1 MYQSNKKYLLFSV
14 LLNFLS
20 IQPMEIIELTPTN
33 LLTTEK
39 KQSCFPCD
47 GVKDFILLHLEK
59 IDNILLPAIQTVL
72 DSVPQKN
79 RIAIDAI
86 LQKCTAYDI
95 AIRSYLNP
103 DYPLLQKLQKS
114 YEISTFNELMTTTY
128 LPENHTVL
136 HLACINNDLTSIA
149 AICQLTQKHGT
160 NLLFQ
165 ADNNGCLPIHL
176 AAAFGDRAAIIMLM
190 YMQRNAGKDPWEL
203 IAHSDDN
210 DNTPLHIAVKNEN
223 LQAVRTLIELA
234 NDHLLDLF
242 FMQDNYEQTA
252 LQYAQ
257 EAGLTEIAEMLLTSI
272 KNKMTNTVLLQLI
285 QQDSTSYFDVNTEN
299 EAQALALLKEKY
311 LNPIDCT
318 ICFETKHGHEYDIM
332 DCCNQPFCTECI
344 TEHLTACLEQGSL
357 TELRCPNQNCLKRIK
372 QPMIQALTLN
382 NKAIYDN
389 YLEISLNEYLK
400 KKKEAKQCPSPNCPN
415 RFIPDPNCN
424 EIMNCDGC
432 QNVYCSYC
440 LFIHNLNITCDQAR
454 IERNPDLANA
464 ANLAWI
470 MENTRQCARCGNAV
484 QRNKGCN
491 HMTCKCKY
499 QFCYICG
506 KKWGSLSCPYFNHP
520 PV

>member
-1 MYQSNKKYLLFSV
+1 MYQSTKKHLLLT
-14 LLNFLS
+14 LLLSFFS

-39 KQSCFPCD
+39 KQSCCPCD
-47 GVKDFILLHLEK
+47 GVIEK
-59 IDNILLPAIQTVL
+59 IENILSPIVQTVL
-72 DSVPQKN
+72 GLVPQKD
-79 RIAIDAI
+79 RIVVDAI
-86 LQKCTAYDI
+86 LEKCSFANT
-95 AIRSYLNP
+95 AIRSYLDP

-136 HLACINNDLTSIA
+136 HLACINNDVGSIA
-149 AICQLTQKHGT
+149 AIYHLTQKHGT
-160 NLLFQ
+160 DLLFQ

-176 AAAFGDRAAIIMLM
+176 AAAFGHSTAIIMLM
-190 YMQRNAGKDPWEL
+190 YMQRNGGKDPWEL
-203 IAHSDDN
+203 IAHGDDD

-223 LQAVRTLIELA
+223 PQAVRTLIELA

-332 DCCNQPFCTECI
+332 DCCNQPFCTECM
-344 TEHLTACLEQGSL
+344 TEHLTACLHEGNL
-357 TELRCPNQNCLKRIK
+357 EELKCPNQNCSKTITEPIMRAI
-372 QPMIQALTLN
+372 TLHN
-382 NKAIYDN
+382 NAIYDQ
-389 YLEISLNEYLK
+389 YLEVSLQEYLNK
-400 KKKEAKQCPSPNCPN
+400 DSLTRHCLTPNCVFQFLKDPDCGETIICESCKKE
-415 RFIPDPNCN
+415 
-424 EIMNCDGC
+424 
-432 QNVYCSYC
+432 YCSDC
-440 LFIHNLNITCDQAR
+440 LFNHNLNITCDQAKT
-454 IERNPDLANA
+454 ERDPNLADDA
-464 ANLAWI
+464 ALAWI
-470 MENTRQCARCGNAV
+470 MENTRQCAQCGNAV
-484 QRNKGCN
+484 ERSKGCN
-491 HMTCKCKY
+491 HMICRCKY
-499 QFCYICG
+499 EFCYVCG
-506 KKWGSLSCPYFNHP
+506 KKWGSLSCPFYNHP